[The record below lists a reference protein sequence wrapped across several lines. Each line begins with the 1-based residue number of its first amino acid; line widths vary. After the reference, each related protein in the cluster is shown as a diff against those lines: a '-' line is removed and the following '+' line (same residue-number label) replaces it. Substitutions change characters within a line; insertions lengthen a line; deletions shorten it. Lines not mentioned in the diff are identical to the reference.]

1 MLFVGEMCYKLLKGQ
16 GNAGRGDSLI
26 VEVFHAL
33 TENEHYH
40 EEFEWHTV
48 RSELHA
54 YAVQLCSL
62 DKLLQLYGNIT

>member
-33 TENEHYH
+33 TENKHYH
-40 EEFEWHTV
+40 AEFEWHTV

-54 YAVQLCSL
+54 YAV
-62 DKLLQLYGNIT
+62 